1 MALIKWKQISG
12 QLGNYGNLTGSLDVS
27 GSINLNGQAIG
38 TGKLN
43 ETTFNS
49 YTSSLADGTITV
61 ASASYAISASVEIL
75 TEISS
80 SHAETADSAS
90 FIADSFISASGVRA
104 GFSSTT
110 FNGNRIISQ
119 QHLPGFFTSSFNP
132 GTSGSISDFL
142 EKVFYPNDA
151 PQFTSNANLN
161 IAEFL
166 TSGST
171 ILTLTANDIQ
181 GQALTFAAQDSY
193 TAGFVNVAT
202 NGVVTLLTSSIVE
215 LFNTTNRGDGTN
227 AHQVPVKVTDTF
239 DAVTNQ
245 NLFIDVTANSAP
257 VFRQTSATG
266 TIITAFTA
274 SRNENASTGEVT
286 KIYFT
291 DTNSDSITIR
301 SSSVPGGHFTI
312 TKSSNYV
319 SIAQAT
325 ASLDFE
331 STSSYSFSISASDE
345 HYESGQDTDS
355 IVNLPITISVTD
367 NVHPTINNQ
376 TLTAINESSSAGTVV
391 DNIAASDSESDTITF
406 FNFALSKL
414 ELDNSNVPTG
424 SYGGTSQLSDPS
436 ENPFQMNSSG
446 QVTRKNGVH
455 LNSDLINE
463 YQYSVQ
469 VRDSFN
475 TASNQATVTIPID
488 DDTPPTIGGGNNF
501 FIIES
506 AISGAAVYDSSNG
519 FSGTA
524 TQFTANESV
533 TFTVNPSSD
542 FVVDSLG
549 NLTIN
554 RNISGSS
561 DVGGNS
567 LSGQITASN
576 NFATTTATTF
586 TVNITDNVGPS
597 VNTQAQ
603 TANHNTNGARVGN
616 YIYQFVFSDTE
627 SDAINK
633 DSLVFNSTTALS
645 ASFAS
650 DTVLRIFPTASLSAG
665 NYVFS
670 GSIQDDKGF
679 ATSIF
684 QDDFDI
690 SQAPIGTLGTN
701 GTFRVIESAVNGNN
715 IVTNLNGR
723 TGTQADL
730 SVSYSPTLNSAAVQS
745 FTSSNAAIVVNS
757 SGNLTLGVNLSGS
770 ATSSGATISS
780 DITYRDQY
788 DNIGSGSISVTVRP
802 NSAPEASFS
811 YVTNALTCSVDAGTT
826 LANITITDDESD
838 TPFSMSLTGDV
849 SNLKLVAQNTN
860 SSSYQLQNIDALITG
875 SDFNYTASVF
885 DNFDETR
892 IYSQSFNVR
901 DQLGLTYL
909 YGWQN
914 SSPSTSAAFLASAGD
929 AGGDE
934 LAIVSGSLIA
944 HFESGSIGSLSF
956 TPSYV
961 GNKVTL
967 KASGS
972 LSNLSGSNGIHSFGF
987 IDLANSSSILMWLF
1001 PSQSLLNDKPADLFT
1016 GSQAESGDVDD
1027 IGEYYLYKDN
1037 FTGVDGL
1044 LVSSVYYFD
1053 TQNFV
1058 EGNKR
1063 WGMVYVTGAGAASDS
1078 RARYNLIAD
1087 EQQFSS

>member
-12 QLGNYGNLTGSLDVS
+12 QLGDYGNLTGSLNIS
-27 GSINLNGQAIG
+27 GGLSINGEEVGA
-38 TGKLN
+38 TS
-43 ETTFNS
+43 TTASHALF
-49 YTSSLADGTITV
+49 AV
-61 ASASYAISASVEIL
+61 SASYAISASVEIL
-75 TEISS
+75 TEVSS
-80 SHAETADSAS
+80 SHAEIADSAS

-132 GTSGSISDFL
+132 GTSGSISNFL

-151 PQFTSNANLN
+151 PQFTSAANVN

-171 ILTLTANDIQ
+171 VHTLTANDIQ
-181 GQALTFAAQDSY
+181 GQSLTFAAQDSY
-193 TAGFVNVAT
+193 TAGFVNVAS

-215 LFNTTNRGDGTN
+215 LFNTTNRGDDTL

-257 VFRQTSATG
+257 VFRQTSAAG

-274 SRNENASTGEVT
+274 SRNENASTGEVA
-286 KIYFT
+286 KIFFT
-291 DTNSDSITIR
+291 DTNTDAITIR
-301 SSSVPGGHFTI
+301 SSSVPGEHFTI

-331 STSSYSFSISASDE
+331 TTSSYSFSISASDE
-345 HYESGQDTDS
+345 HFEAGQDTNA
-355 IVNLPITISVTD
+355 ITTLPITISVTD

-406 FNFALSKL
+406 FNFTLSKL

-424 SYGGTSQLSDPS
+424 SYGGTSQLSDPH

-463 YQYSVQ
+463 YQYTVQ
-469 VRDSFN
+469 VKDSFN
-475 TASNQATVTIPID
+475 TASNTATVTIPID
-488 DDTPPTIGGGNNF
+488 DDTPPTIGGVNAF
-501 FIIES
+501 YIIES
-506 AISGAAVYDSSNG
+506 AVSGAAIYDSSTG
-519 FSGTA
+519 FSGTTA
-524 TQFTANESV
+524 QFTANEPV
-533 TFTVNPSSD
+533 TFVVNPSSD
-542 FVVDSLG
+542 FVVNSSG

-561 DVGGNS
+561 DVGGNT
-567 LSGQITASN
+567 LSGQVTASN
-576 NFATTTATTF
+576 NFATTAATTF

-597 VNTQAQ
+597 VSTS
-603 TANHNTNGARVGN
+603 ANSNFFNTNGARSGN
-616 YIYQFVFSDTE
+616 HLYQYTSSDTE
-627 SDAINK
+627 SDSINTS
-633 DSLVFNSTTALS
+633 SLTFTNNALLS
-645 ASFAS
+645 ASFVS
-650 DTVLRIFPTASLSAG
+650 NTVLRAFLTGSLPSG
-665 NYVFS
+665 SYQYT

-679 ATSIF
+679 ATTTFKDSFTIT
-684 QDDFDI
+684 
-690 SQAPIGTLGTN
+690 QAPIGSLSTN
-701 GTFRVIESAVNGNN
+701 GTFRVIESAVTGDH
-715 IVTNLNGR
+715 IKTNLDGR

-730 SVSYSPTLNSAAVQS
+730 GVSYSPTFNSAAVQS

-757 SGNLTLGVNLSGS
+757 SGNLTIGVNLSGS

-780 DITYRDQY
+780 DITFRDQS

-811 YVTNALTCSVDAGTT
+811 YINSALTCSVDAGTT
-826 LANITITDDESD
+826 LANISITDDESD

-849 SNLKLVAQNTN
+849 TNLKLVPQNAN
-860 SSSYQLQNIDALITG
+860 SSSFQLQNIGALVTG

-892 IYSQSFNVR
+892 SYNQTFNVR
-901 DQLGLTYL
+901 DQLGKTYM
-909 YGWQN
+909 YGWKN
-914 SSPSTSAAFLASAGD
+914 TSPSNQSTFLAAATGD
-929 AGGDE
+929 SSGSP
-934 LAIVSGSLIA
+934 ITSGSLIA
-944 HFESGSIGSLSF
+944 MLQSGSLGSSSF
-956 TPSYV
+956 TPATV
-961 GNKVTL
+961 PLKVSLFKT
-967 KASGS
+967 GS
-972 LSNLSGSNGIHSFGF
+972 LVNLSGSAGI
-987 IDLANSSSILMWLF
+987 SSVGSINFSQTGSILMIVF
-1001 PSQSLLNDKPADLFT
+1001 PSQSLVADKPASMYDGSIPT
-1016 GSQAESGDVDD
+1016 GQDEVK
-1027 IGEYYLYKDN
+1027 EYYLYQDN
-1037 FTGVDGL
+1037 TVGIDGVSNSG
-1044 LVSSVYYFD
+1044 VIYFD
-1053 TQNFV
+1053 TENFV

-1063 WGMVYVTGAGAASDS
+1063 WGMIFQEQ
-1078 RARYNLIAD
+1078 YNSSTATYYLIAD
-1087 EQQFSS
+1087 EQTYSS

>member
-12 QLGNYGNLTGSLDVS
+12 QLGDYGNLTGSLNIS
-27 GSINLNGQAIG
+27 GGLSINGEEVGA
-38 TGKLN
+38 TS
-43 ETTFNS
+43 TTASHALF
-49 YTSSLADGTITV
+49 AV
-61 ASASYAISASVEIL
+61 SASYAISASVEIL
-75 TEISS
+75 TEVSS
-80 SHAETADSAS
+80 SHAEIADSAS

-132 GTSGSISDFL
+132 GTSGSISNFL

-151 PQFTSNANLN
+151 PQFTSAANVN

-171 ILTLTANDIQ
+171 VHTLTANDIQ
-181 GQALTFAAQDSY
+181 GQSLTFAAQDSY
-193 TAGFVNVAT
+193 TAGFVNVAS

-215 LFNTTNRGDGTN
+215 LFNTTNRGDDTL

-257 VFRQTSATG
+257 VFRQTSAAG

-274 SRNENASTGEVT
+274 SRNENASTGEVA
-286 KIYFT
+286 KIFFT
-291 DTNSDSITIR
+291 DINTDAITIR
-301 SSSVPGGHFTI
+301 SSSVPGEHFTI

-331 STSSYSFSISASDE
+331 TTSSYSFSISASDE
-345 HYESGQDTDS
+345 HFEAGQDTNA
-355 IVNLPITISVTD
+355 ITTLPITISVTD

-406 FNFALSKL
+406 FNFTLSKL

-424 SYGGTSQLSDPS
+424 SYGGTSQLSDPH

-463 YQYSVQ
+463 YQYTVQ
-469 VRDSFN
+469 VKDSFN
-475 TASNQATVTIPID
+475 TASNTATVTIPID
-488 DDTPPTIGGGNNF
+488 DDTPPTIGGVNAF
-501 FIIES
+501 YIIES
-506 AISGAAVYDSSNG
+506 AVSGAAIYDSSTG
-519 FSGTA
+519 FSGTTA
-524 TQFTANESV
+524 QFTANEPV
-533 TFTVNPSSD
+533 TFVVNPSSD
-542 FVVDSLG
+542 FVVNSSG

-561 DVGGNS
+561 DVGGNT
-567 LSGQITASN
+567 LSGQVTASN
-576 NFATTTATTF
+576 NFATTAATTF

-597 VNTQAQ
+597 VSTS
-603 TANHNTNGARVGN
+603 ANSNFFNTNGARSGN
-616 YIYQFVFSDTE
+616 HLYQYTFSDTE
-627 SDAINK
+627 SDSINTS
-633 DSLVFNSTTALS
+633 SLTFTNNALLS
-645 ASFAS
+645 ASFVS
-650 DTVLRIFPTASLSAG
+650 NTVLRAFLTGSLPSG
-665 NYVFS
+665 SYQYT

-679 ATSIF
+679 ATTTFKDSFTIT
-684 QDDFDI
+684 
-690 SQAPIGTLGTN
+690 QAPIGSLSTN
-701 GTFRVIESAVNGNN
+701 GTFRVIESAVTGDH
-715 IVTNLNGR
+715 IKTNLDGR

-730 SVSYSPTLNSAAVQS
+730 GVSYSPTFNSAAVQS

-757 SGNLTLGVNLSGS
+757 SGNLTIGVNLSGS

-780 DITYRDQY
+780 DITFRDQY

-811 YVTNALTCSVDAGTT
+811 YINSALTCSVDAGTT
-826 LANITITDDESD
+826 LANISITDDESD

-849 SNLKLVAQNTN
+849 TNLKLVPQNAN
-860 SSSYQLQNIDALITG
+860 SSSFQLQNIGALVTG

-892 IYSQSFNVR
+892 SYNQTFNVR
-901 DQLGLTYL
+901 DQLGKTYM
-909 YGWQN
+909 YGWKN
-914 SSPSTSAAFLASAGD
+914 TSPSNQSTFLAAATGD
-929 AGGDE
+929 SSGSP
-934 LAIVSGSLIA
+934 ITSGSLIA
-944 HFESGSIGSLSF
+944 MLQSGSLGSSSF
-956 TPSYV
+956 TPATV
-961 GNKVTL
+961 PLKVSLFKT
-967 KASGS
+967 GS
-972 LSNLSGSNGIHSFGF
+972 LVNLSGSAGI
-987 IDLANSSSILMWLF
+987 SSVGSINFSQTGSILMIVF
-1001 PSQSLLNDKPADLFT
+1001 PSQSLVADKPASMYDGSIPT
-1016 GSQAESGDVDD
+1016 GQDEVK
-1027 IGEYYLYKDN
+1027 EYYLYQDN
-1037 FTGVDGL
+1037 TVGIDGVSNSG
-1044 LVSSVYYFD
+1044 VIYFD
-1053 TQNFV
+1053 TENFV

-1063 WGMVYVTGAGAASDS
+1063 WGMIFQEQ
-1078 RARYNLIAD
+1078 YNSSTATYYLIAD
-1087 EQQFSS
+1087 EQTYSS

>member
-12 QLGNYGNLTGSLDVS
+12 QLGDYGNLTGSLNIS
-27 GSINLNGQAIG
+27 GGLSINGEDVGA
-38 TGKLN
+38 TA
-43 ETTFNS
+43 TTASHALF
-49 YTSSLADGTITV
+49 AV
-61 ASASYAISASVEIL
+61 SASYAISASVEIL
-75 TEISS
+75 TEVSS
-80 SHAETADSAS
+80 SHAEIADSAS

-151 PQFTSNANLN
+151 PQFTSAANVN

-171 ILTLTANDIQ
+171 VHTLTANDIQ
-181 GQALTFAAQDSY
+181 GQSLTFAAQDSY
-193 TAGFVNVAT
+193 TAGFVNVAS

-215 LFNTTNRGDGTN
+215 LFNTTNRGDDTL
-227 AHQVPVKVTDTF
+227 AHQIPVKVTDTF

-257 VFRQTSATG
+257 VFRQTSAGG
-266 TIITAFTA
+266 TIITAFSA
-274 SRNENASTGEVT
+274 SRNENASTGEVA

-291 DTNSDSITIR
+291 DTNSDAITIR
-301 SSSVPGGHFTI
+301 SSSVPGDHFTI

-331 STSSYSFSISASDE
+331 TTSSYSFSISASDE
-345 HYESGQDTDS
+345 HFEAGQDTDA
-355 IVNLPITISVTD
+355 ITTLPITISVTD

-406 FNFALSKL
+406 FNFTLSKL

-424 SYGGTSQLSDPS
+424 SYGGTSQLSDPH

-475 TASNQATVTIPID
+475 TASNTATVTIPID
-488 DDTPPTIGGGNNF
+488 DDTPPTIGGVNAF
-501 FIIES
+501 YIIES
-506 AISGAAVYDSSNG
+506 AVSGAAIYDSSTG
-519 FSGTA
+519 FSGTTA
-524 TQFTANESV
+524 QFTANEPV

-542 FVVDSLG
+542 FVVDSSG

-561 DVGGNS
+561 DVGGNT

-576 NFATTTATTF
+576 NFATTAATTF

-597 VNTQAQ
+597 VSTS
-603 TANHNTNGARVGN
+603 ANSNFFNTNGARSGN
-616 YIYQFVFSDTE
+616 YLYQYTFSDTE
-627 SDAINK
+627 SDSINTS
-633 DSLVFNSTTALS
+633 SLTFTNNALLS
-645 ASFAS
+645 ASFVS
-650 DTVLRIFPTASLSAG
+650 NTVLRAFLTGSLPSG
-665 NYVFS
+665 SYQYT

-679 ATSIF
+679 ATTTFKDSFNI
-684 QDDFDI
+684 I
-690 SQAPIGTLGTN
+690 QAPIGSLTTN
-701 GTFRVIESAVNGNN
+701 GTFRVIESATNGNN

-723 TGTQADL
+723 TGTQGDL
-730 SVSYSPTLNSAAVQS
+730 GVTYSPTFNSAAVQS
-745 FTSSNAAIVVNS
+745 FTSSNAAIVINS
-757 SGNLTLGVNLSGS
+757 SGNLTIGINLSGS

-780 DITYRDQY
+780 DITFRDQY
-788 DNIGSGSISVTVRP
+788 DNIGSGSISVAVRP
-802 NSAPEASFS
+802 NSAPVASFS
-811 YVTNALTCSVDAGTT
+811 YVNSALTCSIDAATT
-826 LANITITDDESD
+826 LANISITDDESD

-849 SNLKLVAQNTN
+849 TNLKLVPQNAN
-860 SSSYQLQNIDALITG
+860 SSSYQLQNIGALVTG

-892 IYSQSFNVR
+892 SYNQTFNVR
-901 DQLGLTYL
+901 DQLGKTYM
-909 YGWQN
+909 YGWKN
-914 SSPSTSAAFLASAGD
+914 TSPSNQSTFLAAATGD
-929 AGGDE
+929 SSGSP
-934 LAIVSGSLIA
+934 ITSGSLIA
-944 HFESGSIGSLSF
+944 MLQSGSLGSSSF
-956 TPSYV
+956 TPATV
-961 GNKVTL
+961 PLKVSLFKT
-967 KASGS
+967 GS
-972 LSNLSGSNGIHSFGF
+972 LVNLSGSAGI
-987 IDLANSSSILMWLF
+987 SSVGSINFSQTGSILMIVF
-1001 PSQSLLNDKPADLFT
+1001 PSQSLVADKPASMYDGSIPT
-1016 GSQAESGDVDD
+1016 GQDEVK
-1027 IGEYYLYKDN
+1027 EYYLYQDN
-1037 FTGVDGL
+1037 TVGIDGVSNSG
-1044 LVSSVYYFD
+1044 VIYFD
-1053 TQNFV
+1053 TENFV

-1063 WGMVYVTGAGAASDS
+1063 WGMIFQEQ
-1078 RARYNLIAD
+1078 YNSSTATYHLIAD
-1087 EQQFSS
+1087 EQTYSS

>member
-12 QLGNYGNLTGSLDVS
+12 QLGDYGNLTGSLNIS
-27 GSINLNGQAIG
+27 GGLSINGEEVGA
-38 TGKLN
+38 TS
-43 ETTFNS
+43 TTASHALF
-49 YTSSLADGTITV
+49 AV
-61 ASASYAISASVEIL
+61 SASYAISASVEIL
-75 TEISS
+75 TEVSS
-80 SHAETADSAS
+80 SHAEIADSAS

-132 GTSGSISDFL
+132 GTSGSISNFL

-151 PQFTSNANLN
+151 PQFTSAANVN

-171 ILTLTANDIQ
+171 VHTLTANDIQ
-181 GQALTFAAQDSY
+181 GQSLTFAAQDSY
-193 TAGFVNVAT
+193 TAGFVNVAS
-202 NGVVTLLTSSIVE
+202 NGVVTLLTSSIVK
-215 LFNTTNRGDGTN
+215 LFNTTNRGDDTL

-257 VFRQTSATG
+257 VFRQTSAAG

-274 SRNENASTGEVT
+274 SRNENASTGEVA
-286 KIYFT
+286 KIFFT
-291 DTNSDSITIR
+291 DTNTDAITIR
-301 SSSVPGGHFTI
+301 SSSVPGEHFTI

-331 STSSYSFSISASDE
+331 TTSSYSFSISASDE
-345 HYESGQDTDS
+345 HFEAGQDTNA
-355 IVNLPITISVTD
+355 ITTLPITISVTD

-406 FNFALSKL
+406 FNFTLSKL

-424 SYGGTSQLSDPS
+424 SYGGTSQLSDPH

-463 YQYSVQ
+463 YQYTVQ
-469 VRDSFN
+469 VKDSFN
-475 TASNQATVTIPID
+475 TASNTATVTIPID
-488 DDTPPTIGGGNNF
+488 DDTPPTIGGVNAF
-501 FIIES
+501 YIIES
-506 AISGAAVYDSSNG
+506 AVSGAAIYDSSTG
-519 FSGTA
+519 FSGTTA
-524 TQFTANESV
+524 QFTANEPV
-533 TFTVNPSSD
+533 TFVVNPSSD
-542 FVVDSLG
+542 FVVNSSG

-561 DVGGNS
+561 DVGGNT
-567 LSGQITASN
+567 LSGQVTASN
-576 NFATTTATTF
+576 NFATTAATTF

-597 VNTQAQ
+597 VSTS
-603 TANHNTNGARVGN
+603 ANSNFFNTNGARSGN
-616 YIYQFVFSDTE
+616 HLYQYTFSDTE
-627 SDAINK
+627 SDSINTS
-633 DSLVFNSTTALS
+633 SLTFTNNALLS
-645 ASFAS
+645 ASFVS
-650 DTVLRIFPTASLSAG
+650 NTVLRAFLTGSLPSG
-665 NYVFS
+665 SYQYT

-679 ATSIF
+679 ATTTFKDSFTIT
-684 QDDFDI
+684 
-690 SQAPIGTLGTN
+690 QAPIGSLSTN
-701 GTFRVIESAVNGNN
+701 GTFRVIESAVTGDH
-715 IVTNLNGR
+715 IKTNLDGR

-730 SVSYSPTLNSAAVQS
+730 GVSYSPTFNSAAVQS

-757 SGNLTLGVNLSGS
+757 SGNLTIGVNLSGS

-780 DITYRDQY
+780 DITFRDQY

-811 YVTNALTCSVDAGTT
+811 YINSALTCSVDAGTT
-826 LANITITDDESD
+826 LANISITDDESD

-849 SNLKLVAQNTN
+849 TNLKLVPQNAN
-860 SSSYQLQNIDALITG
+860 SSSFQLQNIGALVTG

-892 IYSQSFNVR
+892 SYNQTFNVR
-901 DQLGLTYL
+901 DQLGKTYM
-909 YGWQN
+909 YGWKN
-914 SSPSTSAAFLASAGD
+914 TSPSNQSTFLAAATGD
-929 AGGDE
+929 SSGSP
-934 LAIVSGSLIA
+934 ITSGSLIA
-944 HFESGSIGSLSF
+944 MLQSGSLGSSSF
-956 TPSYV
+956 TPATV
-961 GNKVTL
+961 PLKVSLFKT
-967 KASGS
+967 GS
-972 LSNLSGSNGIHSFGF
+972 LVNLSGSAGI
-987 IDLANSSSILMWLF
+987 SSVGSINFSQTGSILMIVF
-1001 PSQSLLNDKPADLFT
+1001 PSQSLVADKPASMYDGSIPT
-1016 GSQAESGDVDD
+1016 GQDEVK
-1027 IGEYYLYKDN
+1027 EYYLYQDN
-1037 FTGVDGL
+1037 TVGIDGVSNSG
-1044 LVSSVYYFD
+1044 VIYFD
-1053 TQNFV
+1053 TENFV

-1063 WGMVYVTGAGAASDS
+1063 WGMIFQEQ
-1078 RARYNLIAD
+1078 YNSSTATYYLIAD
-1087 EQQFSS
+1087 EQTYSS

>member
-12 QLGNYGNLTGSLDVS
+12 QLGDYGNLTGSLNIS
-27 GSINLNGQAIG
+27 GGLSINGEEVGA
-38 TGKLN
+38 TS
-43 ETTFNS
+43 TTASHALF
-49 YTSSLADGTITV
+49 AV
-61 ASASYAISASVEIL
+61 SASYAISASVEIL
-75 TEISS
+75 TEVSS
-80 SHAETADSAS
+80 SHAEIADSAS

-132 GTSGSISDFL
+132 GTSGSISNFL

-151 PQFTSNANLN
+151 PQFTSAANVN

-171 ILTLTANDIQ
+171 VHTLTANDIQ
-181 GQALTFAAQDSY
+181 GQSLTFAAQDSY
-193 TAGFVNVAT
+193 TAGFVNVAS

-215 LFNTTNRGDGTN
+215 LFNTTNRGDDTL

-257 VFRQTSATG
+257 VFRQTSAAG

-274 SRNENASTGEVT
+274 SRNENASTGEVA
-286 KIYFT
+286 KIFFT
-291 DTNSDSITIR
+291 DTNTDAITIR
-301 SSSVPGGHFTI
+301 SSSVPGEHFTI

-331 STSSYSFSISASDE
+331 TTSSYSFSISASDE
-345 HYESGQDTDS
+345 HFEAGQDTNA
-355 IVNLPITISVTD
+355 ITTLPITISVTD

-406 FNFALSKL
+406 FNFTLSKL

-424 SYGGTSQLSDPS
+424 SYGGTSQLSDPH

-463 YQYSVQ
+463 YQYTVQ
-469 VRDSFN
+469 VKDSFN
-475 TASNQATVTIPID
+475 TASNTATVTIPID
-488 DDTPPTIGGGNNF
+488 DDTPPTIGGVNAF
-501 FIIES
+501 YIIES
-506 AISGAAVYDSSNG
+506 AVSGAAIYDSSTG
-519 FSGTA
+519 FSGTTA
-524 TQFTANESV
+524 QFTANEPV
-533 TFTVNPSSD
+533 TFVVNTSSD
-542 FVVDSLG
+542 FVVNSSG

-561 DVGGNS
+561 DVGGNT
-567 LSGQITASN
+567 LSGQVTASN
-576 NFATTTATTF
+576 NFATTAATTF

-597 VNTQAQ
+597 VSTS
-603 TANHNTNGARVGN
+603 ANSNFFNTNGARSGN
-616 YIYQFVFSDTE
+616 HLYQYTFSDTE
-627 SDAINK
+627 SDSINTS
-633 DSLVFNSTTALS
+633 SLTFTNNALLS
-645 ASFAS
+645 ASFVS
-650 DTVLRIFPTASLSAG
+650 NTVLRAFLTGSLPSG
-665 NYVFS
+665 SYQYT

-679 ATSIF
+679 ATTTFKDSFTIT
-684 QDDFDI
+684 
-690 SQAPIGTLGTN
+690 QAPIGSLSTN
-701 GTFRVIESAVNGNN
+701 GTFRVIESAVTGDH
-715 IVTNLNGR
+715 IKTNLDGR

-730 SVSYSPTLNSAAVQS
+730 GVSYSPTFNSAAVQS

-757 SGNLTLGVNLSGS
+757 SGNLTIGVNLSGS

-780 DITYRDQY
+780 DITFRDQY

-811 YVTNALTCSVDAGTT
+811 YINSALTCSVDAGTT
-826 LANITITDDESD
+826 LANISITDDESD

-849 SNLKLVAQNTN
+849 TNLKLVPQNAN
-860 SSSYQLQNIDALITG
+860 SSSFQLQNIGALVTG

-892 IYSQSFNVR
+892 SYNQTFNVR
-901 DQLGLTYL
+901 DQLGKTYM
-909 YGWQN
+909 YGWKN
-914 SSPSTSAAFLASAGD
+914 TSPSNQSTFLAAATGD
-929 AGGDE
+929 SSGSP
-934 LAIVSGSLIA
+934 ITSGSLIA
-944 HFESGSIGSLSF
+944 MLQSGSLGSSSF
-956 TPSYV
+956 TPATV
-961 GNKVTL
+961 PLKVSLFKT
-967 KASGS
+967 GS
-972 LSNLSGSNGIHSFGF
+972 LVNLSGSAGI
-987 IDLANSSSILMWLF
+987 SSVGSINFSQTGSILMIVF
-1001 PSQSLLNDKPADLFT
+1001 PSQSLVADKPASMYDGSIPT
-1016 GSQAESGDVDD
+1016 GQDEVK
-1027 IGEYYLYKDN
+1027 EYYLYQDN
-1037 FTGVDGL
+1037 TVGIDGVSNSG
-1044 LVSSVYYFD
+1044 VIYFD
-1053 TQNFV
+1053 TENFV

-1063 WGMVYVTGAGAASDS
+1063 WGMIFQEQ
-1078 RARYNLIAD
+1078 YNSSTATYYLIAD
-1087 EQQFSS
+1087 EQTYSS

>member
-12 QLGNYGNLTGSLDVS
+12 QLGDYGNLTGSLNIS
-27 GSINLNGQAIG
+27 GGLSINGEEVGA
-38 TGKLN
+38 TS
-43 ETTFNS
+43 TTASHALF
-49 YTSSLADGTITV
+49 AV
-61 ASASYAISASVEIL
+61 SASYAISASVEIL
-75 TEISS
+75 TEVSS
-80 SHAETADSAS
+80 SHAEIADSAS

-132 GTSGSISDFL
+132 GTSGSISNFL

-151 PQFTSNANLN
+151 PQFTSAANVN

-171 ILTLTANDIQ
+171 VHTLTANDIQ
-181 GQALTFAAQDSY
+181 GQSLTFAAQDSY
-193 TAGFVNVAT
+193 TAGFVNVAS

-215 LFNTTNRGDGTN
+215 LFNTTNRGDDTL

-257 VFRQTSATG
+257 VFRQTSAAG

-274 SRNENASTGEVT
+274 SRNENASTGEVA
-286 KIYFT
+286 KIFFT
-291 DTNSDSITIR
+291 DTNTDAITIR
-301 SSSVPGGHFTI
+301 SSSVPGEHFTI

-331 STSSYSFSISASDE
+331 TTSSYSFSISASDE
-345 HYESGQDTDS
+345 HFEAGQDTNA
-355 IVNLPITISVTD
+355 ITTLPITISVTD

-406 FNFALSKL
+406 FNFTLSKL

-424 SYGGTSQLSDPS
+424 SYGGTSQLSDPH

-463 YQYSVQ
+463 YQYTVQ
-469 VRDSFN
+469 VKDSFN
-475 TASNQATVTIPID
+475 TASNTATVTIPID
-488 DDTPPTIGGGNNF
+488 DDTPPTIGGVNAF
-501 FIIES
+501 YIIES
-506 AISGAAVYDSSNG
+506 AVSGAAIYDSSTG
-519 FSGTA
+519 FSGTTA
-524 TQFTANESV
+524 QFTANEPV
-533 TFTVNPSSD
+533 TFVVNPSSD
-542 FVVDSLG
+542 FVVNSSG

-561 DVGGNS
+561 DVGGNT
-567 LSGQITASN
+567 LSGQVTASN
-576 NFATTTATTF
+576 NFATTAATTF

-597 VNTQAQ
+597 VSTS
-603 TANHNTNGARVGN
+603 ANSNFFNTNGARSGN
-616 YIYQFVFSDTE
+616 HLYQYTFSDTE
-627 SDAINK
+627 SDSINTS
-633 DSLVFNSTTALS
+633 SLTFTNNALLS
-645 ASFAS
+645 ASFVS
-650 DTVLRIFPTASLSAG
+650 NTVLRAFLTGSLPSG
-665 NYVFS
+665 SYQYT

-679 ATSIF
+679 ATTTFKDSFTIT
-684 QDDFDI
+684 
-690 SQAPIGTLGTN
+690 QAPIGSLSTN
-701 GTFRVIESAVNGNN
+701 GTFRVIESAVTGDH
-715 IVTNLNGR
+715 IKTNLDGR

-730 SVSYSPTLNSAAVQS
+730 GVSYSPTFNSAAVQS

-757 SGNLTLGVNLSGS
+757 SGNLTIGVNLSGS

-780 DITYRDQY
+780 DITFRDQY

-811 YVTNALTCSVDAGTT
+811 YINSALTCSVDAGTT
-826 LANITITDDESD
+826 LANISITDDESD

-849 SNLKLVAQNTN
+849 TNLKLVPQNAN
-860 SSSYQLQNIDALITG
+860 SSSFQLQNIGALVTG

-892 IYSQSFNVR
+892 SYNQTFNVR
-901 DQLGLTYL
+901 DQLGKTYM
-909 YGWQN
+909 YGWKN
-914 SSPSTSAAFLASAGD
+914 TSPSNQSTFLAAATGD
-929 AGGDE
+929 SSGSP
-934 LAIVSGSLIA
+934 ITSGSLIA
-944 HFESGSIGSLSF
+944 MLQSGSLGSSSF
-956 TPSYV
+956 TPATV
-961 GNKVTL
+961 PLKVSLFKT
-967 KASGS
+967 GS
-972 LSNLSGSNGIHSFGF
+972 LVNLSGSAGI
-987 IDLANSSSILMWLF
+987 SSVGSINFSQTGSILMIVF
-1001 PSQSLLNDKPADLFT
+1001 PSQSLVADKPASMYDGSIPT
-1016 GSQAESGDVDD
+1016 GQDEVK
-1027 IGEYYLYKDN
+1027 EYYLYQDN
-1037 FTGVDGL
+1037 TVGIDGVSNSG
-1044 LVSSVYYFD
+1044 VIYFD
-1053 TQNFV
+1053 TENFV

-1063 WGMVYVTGAGAASDS
+1063 WGMIFQEQ
-1078 RARYNLIAD
+1078 YNSSTATYYLIAD
-1087 EQQFSS
+1087 EQTYSS

>member
-12 QLGNYGNLTGSLDVS
+12 QLGDYGNLTGSLNIS
-27 GSINLNGQAIG
+27 GGLSINGEDVGA
-38 TGKLN
+38 TA
-43 ETTFNS
+43 TTASHALF
-49 YTSSLADGTITV
+49 AV
-61 ASASYAISASVEIL
+61 SASYAISASVEIL
-75 TEISS
+75 TEVSS
-80 SHAETADSAS
+80 SHAEIADSAS

-151 PQFTSNANLN
+151 PQFTSAANVN

-171 ILTLTANDIQ
+171 VHTLTANDIQ
-181 GQALTFAAQDSY
+181 GQSLTFAAQDSY
-193 TAGFVNVAT
+193 TAGFVNVAS

-215 LFNTTNRGDGTN
+215 LFNTTNRGDDTL
-227 AHQVPVKVTDTF
+227 AHQIPVKVTDTF

-257 VFRQTSATG
+257 VFRQTSAGG
-266 TIITAFTA
+266 TIITAFSA
-274 SRNENASTGEVT
+274 SRNENASTGEVA

-291 DTNSDSITIR
+291 DTNSDAITIR
-301 SSSVPGGHFTI
+301 SSSVPGDHFTI

-331 STSSYSFSISASDE
+331 TTSSYSFSISASDE
-345 HYESGQDTDS
+345 HFEAGQDTDA
-355 IVNLPITISVTD
+355 ITTLPITISVTD

-406 FNFALSKL
+406 FNFTLSKL

-424 SYGGTSQLSDPS
+424 SYGGTSQLSDPH

-475 TASNQATVTIPID
+475 TASNTATVTIPID
-488 DDTPPTIGGGNNF
+488 DDTPPTIGGVNAF
-501 FIIES
+501 YIIES
-506 AISGAAVYDSSNG
+506 AVSGAAIYDSSTG
-519 FSGTA
+519 FSGTTA
-524 TQFTANESV
+524 QFTANEPV

-542 FVVDSLG
+542 FVVDSSG

-561 DVGGNS
+561 DVGGNT

-576 NFATTTATTF
+576 NFATTAATTF

-597 VNTQAQ
+597 VSTS
-603 TANHNTNGARVGN
+603 ANSNFFNTNGARSGN
-616 YIYQFVFSDTE
+616 YLYQYTFSDTE
-627 SDAINK
+627 SDSINTS
-633 DSLVFNSTTALS
+633 SLTFTNNALLS
-645 ASFAS
+645 ASFVS
-650 DTVLRIFPTASLSAG
+650 NTVLRAFLTGSLPSG
-665 NYVFS
+665 SYQYT

-679 ATSIF
+679 ATTTFKDSFNIT
-684 QDDFDI
+684 
-690 SQAPIGTLGTN
+690 QAPIGSLTTN
-701 GTFRVIESAVNGNN
+701 GTFRVIESATNGNN

-723 TGTQADL
+723 TGTQGDL
-730 SVSYSPTLNSAAVQS
+730 GVTYSPTFNSAAVQS
-745 FTSSNAAIVVNS
+745 FTSSNAAIVINS
-757 SGNLTLGVNLSGS
+757 SGNLTIGINLSGS

-780 DITYRDQY
+780 DITFRDQY
-788 DNIGSGSISVTVRP
+788 DNIGSGSISVAVRP
-802 NSAPEASFS
+802 NSAPVASFS
-811 YVTNALTCSVDAGTT
+811 YVNSALTCSIDAATT
-826 LANITITDDESD
+826 LANISITDDESD

-849 SNLKLVAQNTN
+849 TNLKLVPQNAN
-860 SSSYQLQNIDALITG
+860 SSSYQLQNIGALVTG

-892 IYSQSFNVR
+892 SYNQTFNVR
-901 DQLGLTYL
+901 DQLGKTYM
-909 YGWQN
+909 YGWKN
-914 SSPSTSAAFLASAGD
+914 TSPSNQSTFLAAATGD
-929 AGGDE
+929 SSGSP
-934 LAIVSGSLIA
+934 ITSGSLIA
-944 HFESGSIGSLSF
+944 MLQSGSLGSSSF
-956 TPSYV
+956 TPATV
-961 GNKVTL
+961 PLKVSLFKT
-967 KASGS
+967 GS
-972 LSNLSGSNGIHSFGF
+972 LVNLSGSAGI
-987 IDLANSSSILMWLF
+987 SSVGSINFSQTGSILMIVF
-1001 PSQSLLNDKPADLFT
+1001 PSQSLVADKPASMYDGSIPT
-1016 GSQAESGDVDD
+1016 GQDEVK
-1027 IGEYYLYKDN
+1027 EYYLYQDN
-1037 FTGVDGL
+1037 TVGIDGVSNSG
-1044 LVSSVYYFD
+1044 VIYFD
-1053 TQNFV
+1053 TENFV

-1063 WGMVYVTGAGAASDS
+1063 WGMIFQEQ
-1078 RARYNLIAD
+1078 YNSSTATYHLIAD
-1087 EQQFSS
+1087 EQTYSS

>member
-12 QLGNYGNLTGSLDVS
+12 QLGDYGNLTGSLNIS
-27 GSINLNGQAIG
+27 GGLSINGEEVGA
-38 TGKLN
+38 TS
-43 ETTFNS
+43 TTASHALF
-49 YTSSLADGTITV
+49 AV
-61 ASASYAISASVEIL
+61 SASYAISASVEIL
-75 TEISS
+75 TEVSS
-80 SHAETADSAS
+80 SHAEIADSAS

-132 GTSGSISDFL
+132 GTSGSISNFL

-151 PQFTSNANLN
+151 PQFTSAANVN

-171 ILTLTANDIQ
+171 VHTLTANDIQ
-181 GQALTFAAQDSY
+181 GQSLTFAAQDSY
-193 TAGFVNVAT
+193 TAGFVNVAS

-215 LFNTTNRGDGTN
+215 LFNTTNRGDDTL

-257 VFRQTSATG
+257 VFRQTSAAG

-274 SRNENASTGEVT
+274 SRNENASTGEVA
-286 KIYFT
+286 KIFFT
-291 DTNSDSITIR
+291 DTNTDAITIR
-301 SSSVPGGHFTI
+301 SSSVPGEHFTI

-331 STSSYSFSISASDE
+331 TTSSYSFSISASDE
-345 HYESGQDTDS
+345 HFEAGQDTNA
-355 IVNLPITISVTD
+355 ITTLPITISVTD

-406 FNFALSKL
+406 FNFTLSKL

-424 SYGGTSQLSDPS
+424 SYGGTSQLSDPH

-463 YQYSVQ
+463 YQYTVQ
-469 VRDSFN
+469 VKDSFN
-475 TASNQATVTIPID
+475 TASNTATVTIPID
-488 DDTPPTIGGGNNF
+488 DDTPPTIGGVNAF
-501 FIIES
+501 YIIES
-506 AISGAAVYDSSNG
+506 AVSGAAIYDSSTG
-519 FSGTA
+519 FSGTTA
-524 TQFTANESV
+524 QFTANEPV
-533 TFTVNPSSD
+533 TFVVNPSSD
-542 FVVDSLG
+542 FVVNSSG

-561 DVGGNS
+561 DVGGNT
-567 LSGQITASN
+567 LSGQVTASN
-576 NFATTTATTF
+576 NFATTAATTF

-597 VNTQAQ
+597 VSTS
-603 TANHNTNGARVGN
+603 ANSNFFNTNGARSGN
-616 YIYQFVFSDTE
+616 HLYQYTFSDTE
-627 SDAINK
+627 SDSINTS
-633 DSLVFNSTTALS
+633 SLTFTNNALLS
-645 ASFAS
+645 ASFVS
-650 DTVLRIFPTASLSAG
+650 NTVLRAFLTGSLPSG
-665 NYVFS
+665 SYQYT

-679 ATSIF
+679 ATTTFKDSFTIT
-684 QDDFDI
+684 
-690 SQAPIGTLGTN
+690 QAPIGSLSTN
-701 GTFRVIESAVNGNN
+701 GTFRVIESAVTGDH
-715 IVTNLNGR
+715 IKTNLDGR

-730 SVSYSPTLNSAAVQS
+730 GVSYSPTFNSAAVQS

-757 SGNLTLGVNLSGS
+757 SGNLTIGVNLSGS

-780 DITYRDQY
+780 DITFRDQY

-811 YVTNALTCSVDAGTT
+811 YINSALTCSVDAGTT
-826 LANITITDDESD
+826 LANISITDDESD

-849 SNLKLVAQNTN
+849 TNLKLVPQNAN
-860 SSSYQLQNIDALITG
+860 SSSFQLQNIGALVTG

-892 IYSQSFNVR
+892 SYNQTFNVR
-901 DQLGLTYL
+901 DQLGKTYM
-909 YGWQN
+909 YGWKN
-914 SSPSTSAAFLASAGD
+914 TSPSNQSTFLAAATGD
-929 AGGDE
+929 SSGSP
-934 LAIVSGSLIA
+934 ITSGSLIA
-944 HFESGSIGSLSF
+944 MLQSGSLGSSSF
-956 TPSYV
+956 TPATV
-961 GNKVTL
+961 PLKVSLFKT
-967 KASGS
+967 GS
-972 LSNLSGSNGIHSFGF
+972 LVNLSGSAGI
-987 IDLANSSSILMWLF
+987 SSVGSINFSQTGSILMIVF
-1001 PSQSLLNDKPADLFT
+1001 PSQSLVTNKPAQMYDGTLPT
-1016 GSQAESGDVDD
+1016 GVD
-1027 IGEYYLYKDN
+1027 EVKQYYLYQDN
-1037 FTGVDGL
+1037 TVGIDGVSNSGI
-1044 LVSSVYYFD
+1044 YYFN
-1053 TQNFV
+1053 TENFV
-1058 EGNKR
+1058 EGHKR
-1063 WGMVYVTGAGAASDS
+1063 WGMIFQEQFNSSTAVYS
-1078 RARYNLIAD
+1078 LIAD
-1087 EQQFSS
+1087 EQTYSS

>member
-12 QLGNYGNLTGSLDVS
+12 QLGDYGNLTGSLNIS
-27 GSINLNGQAIG
+27 GGLSINGEEVGA
-38 TGKLN
+38 TS
-43 ETTFNS
+43 TTASHALF
-49 YTSSLADGTITV
+49 AV
-61 ASASYAISASVEIL
+61 SASYAISASVEIL
-75 TEISS
+75 TEVSS
-80 SHAETADSAS
+80 SHAEIADSAS

-132 GTSGSISDFL
+132 GTSGSISNFL

-151 PQFTSNANLN
+151 PQFTSAANVN

-171 ILTLTANDIQ
+171 VHTLTANDIQ
-181 GQALTFAAQDSY
+181 GQSLTFAAQDSY
-193 TAGFVNVAT
+193 TAGFVNVAS

-215 LFNTTNRGDGTN
+215 LFNTTNRGDDTL

-257 VFRQTSATG
+257 VFRQTSAAG

-274 SRNENASTGEVT
+274 SRNENASTGEVA
-286 KIYFT
+286 KIFFT
-291 DTNSDSITIR
+291 DTNTDAITIR
-301 SSSVPGGHFTI
+301 SSSVPGEHFTI

-331 STSSYSFSISASDE
+331 TTSSYSFSISASDE
-345 HYESGQDTDS
+345 HFEAGQDTNA
-355 IVNLPITISVTD
+355 ITTLPITISVTD

-406 FNFALSKL
+406 FNFTLSKL

-424 SYGGTSQLSDPS
+424 SYGGTSQLSDPH

-463 YQYSVQ
+463 YQYTVQ
-469 VRDSFN
+469 VKDSFN
-475 TASNQATVTIPID
+475 TASNTATVTIPID
-488 DDTPPTIGGGNNF
+488 DDTPPTIGGVNAF
-501 FIIES
+501 YIIES
-506 AISGAAVYDSSNG
+506 AVSGAAIYDSSTG
-519 FSGTA
+519 FSGTTA
-524 TQFTANESV
+524 QFTANEPV
-533 TFTVNPSSD
+533 TFVVNPSSD
-542 FVVDSLG
+542 FVVNSSG

-561 DVGGNS
+561 DVGGNT
-567 LSGQITASN
+567 LSGQVTASN
-576 NFATTTATTF
+576 NFATTAATTF

-597 VNTQAQ
+597 VSTS
-603 TANHNTNGARVGN
+603 ANSNFFNTNGARSGN
-616 YIYQFVFSDTE
+616 HLYQYTFSDTE
-627 SDAINK
+627 SDSINTS
-633 DSLVFNSTTALS
+633 SLTFTNNALLS
-645 ASFAS
+645 ASFVS
-650 DTVLRIFPTASLSAG
+650 NTVLRAFLTGSLPSG
-665 NYVFS
+665 SYQYT

-679 ATSIF
+679 ATTTFKDSFTIT
-684 QDDFDI
+684 
-690 SQAPIGTLGTN
+690 QAPIGTLSTN
-701 GTFRVIESAVNGNN
+701 GTFRVIESAVTGDH
-715 IVTNLNGR
+715 IKTNLDGR

-730 SVSYSPTLNSAAVQS
+730 GVSYSPTFNSAAVQS

-757 SGNLTLGVNLSGS
+757 SGNLTIGVNLSGS

-780 DITYRDQY
+780 DITFRDQY

-811 YVTNALTCSVDAGTT
+811 YINSALTCSVDAGTT
-826 LANITITDDESD
+826 LANISITDDESD

-849 SNLKLVAQNTN
+849 TNLKLVPQNAN
-860 SSSYQLQNIDALITG
+860 SSSFQLQNIGALVTG

-892 IYSQSFNVR
+892 SYNQTFNVR
-901 DQLGLTYL
+901 DQLGKTYM
-909 YGWQN
+909 YGWKNTSPSNQSTFLAAATGN
-914 SSPSTSAAFLASAGD
+914 SSGSPIT
-929 AGGDE
+929 
-934 LAIVSGSLIA
+934 SGSLIA
-944 HFESGSIGSLSF
+944 MLQSGSLGSSSF
-956 TPSYV
+956 TPATV
-961 GNKVTL
+961 PLKVSLFKT
-967 KASGS
+967 GS
-972 LSNLSGSNGIHSFGF
+972 LVNLSGSAGISSVGQ
-987 IDLANSSSILMWLF
+987 IDFSQTGSILMVVF
-1001 PSQSLLNDKPADLFT
+1001 PSQSLVADKPAQMYDGSLPT
-1016 GSQAESGDVDD
+1016 GVD
-1027 IGEYYLYKDN
+1027 EVKQYYLYQDN
-1037 FTGVDGL
+1037 ATGLDG
-1044 LVSSVYYFD
+1044 VSNSGVIYFD
-1053 TQNFV
+1053 TENFV

-1063 WGMVYVTGAGAASDS
+1063 WGMIFQEGYNSSAAT
-1078 RARYNLIAD
+1078 YYLIAD
-1087 EQQFSS
+1087 EQTYSS

>member
-12 QLGNYGNLTGSLDVS
+12 QLGDYGNLTGSLDVS

-49 YTSSLADGTITV
+49 YTASLTDGSRLV

-80 SHAETADSAS
+80 SHAEQADTAS
-90 FIADSFISASGVRA
+90 FITDLFISQSAVRSGFGGGVD
-104 GFSSTT
+104 SSI

-151 PQFTSNANLN
+151 PQFTSAANVN

-171 ILTLTANDIQ
+171 IHTLTANDIQ

-193 TAGFVNVAT
+193 TAGFVNVAS
-202 NGVVTLLTSSIVE
+202 NGVVTLLTSSIFE

-257 VFRQTSATG
+257 VFRQTSTEG
-266 TIITAFTA
+266 NIITAFSA
-274 SRNENASTGEVT
+274 SRNENASTGEVA

-291 DTNSDSITIR
+291 DTNSDAITIR
-301 SSSVPGGHFTI
+301 SSSVPGSHFTI

-331 STSSYSFSISASDE
+331 TTSSYSFSISASDE
-345 HYESGQDTDS
+345 HYEAGQDTDS
-355 IVNLPITISVTD
+355 ITTLPITINVTD

-406 FNFALSKL
+406 FNFTLSKL

-436 ENPFQMNSSG
+436 ENPFAMNSSG
-446 QVTRKNGVH
+446 QVTRKSGVH
-455 LNSDLINE
+455 LNSDIINE
-463 YQYSVQ
+463 YQYTVQ

-475 TASNQATVTIPID
+475 SASNQATVTIPIT
-488 DDTPPTIGGGNNF
+488 DDTPPTIGGVNAF
-501 FIIES
+501 YIIES
-506 AISGAAVYDSSNG
+506 AVSGAAIYDNSNG
-519 FSGTA
+519 FSGTTA
-524 TQFTANESV
+524 QFTANEPV

-542 FVVDSLG
+542 FVVDSSG

-554 RNISGSS
+554 RDISGSS
-561 DVGGNS
+561 DVGGGT
-567 LSGQITASN
+567 LAGQITASN
-576 NFATTTATTF
+576 NFATTAATTF

-597 VNTQAQ
+597 VSTQAQ
-603 TANHNTNGARVGN
+603 SSNLNTNGARSNN
-616 YIYQFVFSDTE
+616 YVYQFVFSDTE
-627 SDAINK
+627 G
-633 DSLVFNSTTALS
+633 DSIDTGSLTFTSTAALS
-645 ASFAS
+645 ASFVNN
-650 DTVLRIFPTASLSAG
+650 TTLRIFPTENIVAG
-665 NYVFS
+665 TYNFT
-670 GSIQDDKGF
+670 GSIKDDQGF
-679 ATSIF
+679 ETSIF
-684 QDDFDI
+684 ADPFTI
-690 SQAPIGTLGTN
+690 TQAPIGTLGTN
-701 GTFRVIESAVNGNN
+701 GTFRVIESAVSGDN

-757 SGNLTLGVNLSGS
+757 SGNLTLGVHLSGS

-780 DITYRDQY
+780 DITFRDQY

-849 SNLKLVAQNTN
+849 SNLKLVPQNAN
-860 SSSYQLQNIDALITG
+860 SSSYQLQNIGALVTG

-885 DNFDETR
+885 DNFDET
-892 IYSQSFNVR
+892 STSNQSFNVR
-901 DQLGLTYL
+901 DQLGKTYL
-909 YGWQN
+909 YGWKN
-914 SSPSTSAAFLASAGD
+914 TSPSNQATFLAAATGD
-929 AGGDE
+929 SSGSP
-934 LAIVSGSLIA
+934 ITSGSLIA
-944 HFESGSIGSLSF
+944 MLQ
-956 TPSYV
+956 
-961 GNKVTL
+961 
-967 KASGS
+967 SGS
-972 LSNLSGSNGIHSFGF
+972 LSSNEFVPSTVPLKVSLFKSASLVNLSGSNGVSSVGQ
-987 IDLANSSSILMWLF
+987 IDFSNTGSILMIVF
-1001 PSQSLLNDKPADLFT
+1001 PSQSLVADKPGQMYDGSLPT
-1016 GSQAESGDVDD
+1016 GVD
-1027 IGEYYLYKDN
+1027 EVNQYYLYQDN
-1037 FTGVDGL
+1037 TVGIDGVSNSG
-1044 LVSSVYYFD
+1044 VIYFD
-1053 TQNFV
+1053 TEDFV

-1063 WGMVYVTGAGAASDS
+1063 WGMIFQEQYNSSAAT
-1078 RARYNLIAD
+1078 YHLIAD
-1087 EQQFSS
+1087 EQTYSS